1 MKLLFDQNIS
11 RKIILKLKNHFPES
25 ERVVDLGLENSS
37 DKKIWEYAKSND
49 LIIVTF
55 DADFYNFSIVWGFP
69 PKIIWK
75 RSFNQTTSFV
85 EQLLI
90 EYHSSISLFIADRN
104 LACLELKQL
113 Q

>member
-25 ERVVDLGLENSS
+25 EHVVDLGLENSS
-37 DKKIWEYAKSND
+37 DKKIWEHAKSND

-55 DADFYNFSIVWGFP
+55 DADFYNFSLVWGFP
-69 PKIIWK
+69 PKIIWI

-90 EYHSSISLFIADRN
+90 EYHSSISLFVADSN

-113 Q
+113 H